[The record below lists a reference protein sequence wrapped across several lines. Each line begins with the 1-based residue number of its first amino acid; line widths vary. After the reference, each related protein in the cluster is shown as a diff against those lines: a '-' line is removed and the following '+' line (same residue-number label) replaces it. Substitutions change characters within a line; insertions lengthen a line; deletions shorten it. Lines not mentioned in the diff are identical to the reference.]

1 MDRDQALNAFSALA
15 HADRLDL
22 IRLLVRQGQE
32 GGQGQEGM
40 AAGQIAATLGLSASR
55 LSFHLAA
62 LEGAGL
68 IGSRKVARN
77 VIYSIR
83 APALGAL
90 VSFLMV
96 DCCRNDPGVLACCA
110 PRAERQFDGESLEG

>member
-1 MDRDQALNAFSALA
+1 MDRDQALTAFAALA

-22 IRLLVRQGQE
+22 IRLLVAQGQE

-40 AAGQIAATLGLSASR
+40 AAGQIAAALGLSASR

-68 IGSRKVARN
+68 ISSRRVARN
-77 VIYSIR
+77 VIYAVR

-96 DCCRNDPGVLACCA
+96 DCCCNDPSVLACCG
-110 PRAERQFDGESLEG
+110 PRAGGQQGV